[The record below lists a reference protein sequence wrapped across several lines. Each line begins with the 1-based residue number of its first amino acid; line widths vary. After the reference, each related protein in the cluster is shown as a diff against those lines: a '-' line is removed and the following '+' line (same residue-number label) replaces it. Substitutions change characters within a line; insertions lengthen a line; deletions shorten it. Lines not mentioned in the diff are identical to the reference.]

1 MNRGGKKRNI
11 WNWIGTTE
19 CLARRSTGNHRNTRE
34 LWRVTISESVFC
46 RQSWL
51 SQLHQLFWLCDERA
65 RLWCR
70 SCYTPSP
77 PPGSPTVTL
86 IHCVTLCNPQLW
98 HSLRP
103 DYVMSQS
110 MDVPSNVKVLTYVAS
125 PFQVGRS
132 RSESK
137 YKDFFYFS
145 SGGPSFKWGN
155 IRPVYWCYFQLT
167 YATCSLVA

>member
-1 MNRGGKKRNI
+1 MILLEFDRYDCS
-11 WNWIGTTE
+11 

-34 LWRVTISESVFC
+34 LWRITISESVFC

-51 SQLHQLFWLCDERA
+51 SQLHQLSWLCDERA

-103 DYVMSQS
+103 DYVTSQS
-110 MDVPSNVKVLTYVAS
+110 MDVPPMWRFWLT
-125 PFQVGRS
+125 RCIT
-132 RSESK
+132 
-137 YKDFFYFS
+137 FS
-145 SGGPSFKWGN
+145 SRKVK
-155 IRPVYWCYFQLT
+155 IREQAKGFFIFPEVD
-167 YATCSLVA
+167 LVLSGVISDQSIDVTSN